1 MYTLVDHKAILCA
14 MEFES
19 TDTFVRGIRIHA
31 ASLKIILIIKTLFQE
46 ATRLTIFHESFK

>member
-19 TDTFVRGIRIHA
+19 TDTFVREIRIHV
-31 ASLKIILIIKTLFQE
+31 ASLNIILIIKTLFQE